1 VDRRSQAYYQGLAYQ
16 ELGQPE
22 KAQELFRGLVQLGQN
37 QLLQPAPARGTRVG
51 RPFSDGSSRM
61 LTANAHYLEGLG
73 DLGLKDRTAAR
84 AELQQAVQISPD
96 LLGARTALASIQ

>member
-1 VDRRSQAYYQGLAYQ
+1 
-16 ELGQPE
+16 LGQPE
-22 KAQELFRGLVQLGQN
+22 KAQEVFRGLVRLGQN
-37 QLLQPAPARGTRVG
+37 ELQQPAAARETNRGGPAGV
-51 RPFSDGSSRM
+51 GSSRM

-84 AELQQAVQISPD
+84 SELQQAVQISPD